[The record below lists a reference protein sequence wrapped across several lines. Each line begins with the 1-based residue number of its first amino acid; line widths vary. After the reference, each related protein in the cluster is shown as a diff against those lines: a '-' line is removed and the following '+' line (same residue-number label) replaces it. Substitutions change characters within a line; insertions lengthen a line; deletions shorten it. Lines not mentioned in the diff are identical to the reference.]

1 MACDECTKCKTLIET
16 IFQRQ
21 LNKPIVYHPTIMREF
36 NEEERNVI
44 FGGPYV
50 LEDYAQEIEA
60 VVRFVEHDNITSSR
74 SILRACKM
82 MIPREISGFYDCNLQ
97 IELWI
102 NITSGEFLIESYS
115 EHRKLT
121 KEEFLDLYR

>member
-1 MACDECTKCKTLIET
+1 VTFDERTKGKALIEK

-21 LNKPIVYHPTIMREF
+21 LDKPIVYHPTIMREF

-50 LEDYAQEIEA
+50 LEDYTQEIDA
-60 VVRFVEHDNITSSR
+60 VLRCVEHDNITSPR
-74 SILRACKM
+74 IILGACKM
-82 MIPREISGFYDCNLQ
+82 MIPRKISGFYDCNLQ

-102 NITSGEFLIESYS
+102 NSVTGELLIESHS
-115 EHRKLT
+115 EHRTLT
-121 KEEFLDLYR
+121 KGELLALY

>member
-1 MACDECTKCKTLIET
+1 MTFDESTKYKTLIET

-21 LNKPIVYHPTIMREF
+21 LDKPIVYHPTIMREF

-60 VVRFVEHDNITSSR
+60 VLRFVEHDNITSSR
-74 SILRACKM
+74 IIMGACKM
-82 MIPREISGFYDCNLQ
+82 MIPREINSFYDCKHQ

-102 NITSGEFLIESYS
+102 NVTSGEFLIESYS
-115 EHRKLT
+115 ERRKLT

>member
-1 MACDECTKCKTLIET
+1 MIFDERTKCKALIQK

-21 LNKPIVYHPTIMREF
+21 LDKPIVYHPTIMREF
-36 NEEERNVI
+36 NEEERRVI

-50 LEDYAQEIEA
+50 LEDYIQEIEA
-60 VVRFVEHDNITSSR
+60 VVRFVEHDNITSPR
-74 SILRACKM
+74 IILGACKM
-82 MIPREISGFYDCNLQ
+82 MIPREISGFYDCDLQ

-102 NITSGEFLIESYS
+102 NITSDEFLIESYG
-115 EHRKLT
+115 ERRELT